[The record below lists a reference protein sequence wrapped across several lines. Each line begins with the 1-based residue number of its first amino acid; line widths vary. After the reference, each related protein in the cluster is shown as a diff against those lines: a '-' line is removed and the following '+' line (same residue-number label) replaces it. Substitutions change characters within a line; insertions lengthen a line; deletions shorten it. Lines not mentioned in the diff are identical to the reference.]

1 MGRRAEERGKNLK
14 RPLLLSFG
22 LFLSLALSAQAGAQ
36 ALKVTFEPVFEG
48 DFAGP
53 TRVTIANR
61 GGPRKGEIISSGYP
75 NTTIYPVELPASS
88 IKEVIVS
95 GAGDYSYQPLRFV
108 SGRFSVEEP
117 YGYASLGRNRA
128 AVIHD
133 EPEAITRLKGAMPLM
148 KIQWGMFPCLPE
160 EAPARAAAYSSY
172 SAVWLAGGC
181 ERLSEDQV
189 AALKAYVIGG
199 GNLVFS
205 GGTHAGALRD
215 PRWTS
220 LLGVKAEGLD
230 NRRAKLMTGVP
241 AVTFGSVGLA
251 GSPWPHKLLEGFAAY
266 RPMGMGR
273 VTLLGCSF
281 FDAPFESAGVTSRLC
296 AKILPGASRSGSPQ
310 ERLTSWRFEDPT
322 SWPAGSVPGGPP
334 PPSPGL
340 GSPAYSPPED
350 AFTYTPPEAGALF
363 AAVWVFALILAPLAI
378 LLPRLFKRAE
388 LAWALTPLAAV
399 GAAVFVMSGQ
409 GALRSMKLSQQ
420 TRGMLFIQEGAEPAV
435 LYAKSDIFI
444 PRAGGYDL
452 GMPSTEM
459 VTMEGGTSQFG
470 ANSGAI
476 YDLGGGVVPPISAKN
491 LEFRTLRYQSLL
503 TGMGGWLEVKRVG
516 ETSNL
521 EIINR
526 SPHKLSDI
534 RVAEGK
540 PSGSLDQGKSLIVDG
555 SKAKGTIPAVHFVV
569 TGLEVGPLLGR
580 EKQTLQVSFQLARSP
595 W

>member
-1 MGRRAEERGKNLK
+1 MK
-14 RPLLLSFG
+14 RPLLLSIG
-22 LFLSLALSAQAGAQ
+22 LFLFAPLTASVDAQ

-61 GGPRKGEIISSGYP
+61 GGSRRGDIISSGYP
-75 NTTIYPVELPASS
+75 NSTIYPVELPASS

-95 GAGDYSYQPLRFV
+95 GVGDYSYQPLRFV

-117 YGYASLGRNRA
+117 YGYASPGRNRA

-133 EPEAITRLKGAMPLM
+133 EPEAIVRLKGALPLM
-148 KIQWGMFPCLPE
+148 KVQWGMFPCRPE
-160 EAPARAAAYSSY
+160 EAPERAAAYSGY
-172 SAVWLAGGC
+172 CAVWLVGGS

-189 AALKAYVIGG
+189 AALRAYVIGG
-199 GNLVFS
+199 GSLIFS
-205 GGTHAGALRD
+205 GGTHAGALKD

-220 LLGVKAEGLD
+220 LLGVRAEGLA
-230 NRRAKLMTGVP
+230 NKTAKLMPDVP
-241 AVTFGSVGLA
+241 ALTFGSVSLS

-273 VTLLGCSF
+273 VTLMACSF

-296 AKILPGASRSGSPQ
+296 AKILVSASRSGPPQ

-334 PPSPGL
+334 PLSPGL
-340 GSPAYSPPED
+340 GSPAYSPPVD
-350 AFTYTPPEAGALF
+350 AFTYTPPEAGTLF

-399 GAAVFVMSGQ
+399 GAAVFVMSEQ

-420 TRGMLFIQEGAEPAV
+420 TKGMLFIQEGAEPSV

-444 PRAGGYDL
+444 PRAGGYDF
-452 GMPSTEM
+452 GMAPAEM

-470 ANSGAI
+470 ANSGAV
-476 YDLGGGVVPPISAKN
+476 YDLGGSRVPPISAKN

-516 ETSNL
+516 GTSKL
-521 EIINR
+521 EITNR
-526 SPHKLSDI
+526 SPHKMTDI
-534 RVAEGK
+534 RVAEGR
-540 PSGSLDQGKSLIVDG
+540 PEGSLDPGKSLIVDG
-555 SKAKGTIPAVHFVV
+555 SKAKGTIPSVHFVV
-569 TGLEVGPLLGR
+569 TGLEVGPSLGR
-580 EKQTLQVSFQLARSP
+580 ERQTISVTFQLARSP